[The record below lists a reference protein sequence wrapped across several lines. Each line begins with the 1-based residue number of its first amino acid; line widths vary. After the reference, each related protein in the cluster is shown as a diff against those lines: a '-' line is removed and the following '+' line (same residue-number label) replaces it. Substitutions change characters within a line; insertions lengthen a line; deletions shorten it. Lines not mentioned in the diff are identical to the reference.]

1 MSISKTL
8 GVYHEVVQSQQT
20 AQEDH
25 SSHNHSHD
33 DHSENIHNDFDFR
46 KMINKATGDIA
57 KRENPRKALGTYGPR
72 LR

>member
-25 SSHNHSHD
+25 SNHNHSHD
-33 DHSENIHNDFDFR
+33 DHSENITMILIFANDS
-46 KMINKATGDIA
+46 
-57 KRENPRKALGTYGPR
+57 
-72 LR
+72 